1 MAETYGT
8 TTIPSDSVTVRSG
21 GTVSIGAAFETTLGL
36 VGGMDTANGDA
47 SEGDVITVESTS
59 DAEQQFGE
67 DSELAKNVA
76 AAYANGAGTI
86 YAVGVSETQTTES
99 FGSSSSGTLSESPV
113 FDPTVHPDHDI
124 TATDTVDAASVTV
137 NIVYGTPSAPTE
149 ANTINLNPVTG
160 EWEADESSDYDIDY
174 TYGDYDSAITDVVK
188 KVPRIVTVLTENE
201 TVANSLLTELNTYD
215 SDFEFMHG
223 VVGAEPEVD
232 AATYSDNLDDRRLSI
247 VAPSRGWLDSAETDQ
262 VRTIGAVGGRASGK
276 PLGDS
281 MTYEPLQGIVSL
293 NTQYTNSELGT
304 LIDSQVMPLRQSG
317 GIDIVKDMT
326 TSTDVRFER
335 LYASEIIDEA
345 TEISHEISQQFI
357 GNANTEDNRLLLRES
372 HTTSYNELLEDQ
384 LLEDFL
390 VNVSKGANDFEVDI
404 DIGLDVIGV
413 IDTVDVTI
421 TVGDV
426 VQNGGAA

>member
-47 SEGDVITVESTS
+47 TEGDVITVESTS

-67 DSELAKNVA
+67 NSELAKNVA

-99 FGSSSSGTLSESPV
+99 FDASSSGTLSESPV

-124 TATDTVDAASVTV
+124 TATDTVEASDVNV
-137 NIVYGTPSAPTE
+137 NIVYGTPSAPAD
-149 ANTINLNPVTG
+149 ANTIELNPVTG
-160 EWEADESSDYDIDY
+160 EWESDESSDYDIDY
-174 TYGDYDSAITDVVK
+174 AYGDYDSAITDVVK

-223 VVGAEPEVD
+223 VVGAEPEVS
-232 AATYSDNLDDRRLSI
+232 AASYSDNLDDRRLSI

-262 VRTIGAVGGRASGK
+262 VRTMGAVGGRASGK

-345 TEISHEISQQFI
+345 TEISHQISQQFI

-404 DIGLDVIGV
+404 DIGLDVIGI

>member
-36 VGGMDTANGDA
+36 VGGMDTANGNA
-47 SEGDVITVESTS
+47 TTGDVITVESTS

-67 DSELAKNVA
+67 NSELAKNVA

-86 YAVGVSETQTTES
+86 YAVGVAETQTTETFS
-99 FGSSSSGTLSESPV
+99 TSSSGTLGNTPV
-113 FDPTVHPDHDI
+113 FDPNVQPEHEI
-124 TATDTVDAASVTV
+124 TATDTVEAAEMTV
-137 NIVYGTPSAPTE
+137 SIVYGSPSQPAD

-160 EWEADESSDYDIDY
+160 EWSADESSDYDIDY
-174 TYGDYDSAITDVVK
+174 AYGDYGSAITDVVK
-188 KVPRIVTVLTENE
+188 KVPRIVSVLTEST
-201 TVANSLLTELNTYD
+201 TVANSLLSELNTYD
-215 SDFEFMHG
+215 TDFDFMHG
-223 VVGAEPEVD
+223 IVGAPPESSASSYTDSV
-232 AATYSDNLDDRRLSI
+232 DDRRLSI
-247 VAPSRGWLDSAETDQ
+247 VAPSRAWLDEAETDQ
-262 VRTIGAVGGRASGK
+262 ARTAGAVGGRASGK
-276 PLGDS
+276 ALGDS
-281 MTYEPLQGIVSL
+281 LTYETLLGFASL

-304 LIDSQVMPLRQSG
+304 LIDNQVMPLRQSG
-317 GIDIVKDMT
+317 GISIVKDMT

-345 TEISHEISQQFI
+345 TEISHGISQQFV
-357 GNANTEDNRLLLRES
+357 GDANTENNRTLLRES
-372 HTTSYNELLEDQ
+372 HTTSYNELREDG
-384 LLEDFL
+384 LLEDFI
-390 VNVSKGANDFEVDI
+390 VSVSKGANDFEVDV
-404 DIGLDVIGV
+404 DIGLDVIGI

>member
-47 SEGDVITVESTS
+47 TEGDVITVESTS

-86 YAVGVSETQTTES
+86 YAVGVSETQTTENIT
-99 FGSSSSGTLSESPV
+99 GSSSGTLSESPV
-113 FDPTVHPDHDI
+113 CDPTVHPDHDI
-124 TATDTVDAASVTV
+124 TATDTTETADVTV

-174 TYGDYDSAITDVVK
+174 TYGDYGAAITDVVE

-223 VVGAEPEVD
+223 VVGAEPEVS
-232 AATYSDNLDDRRLSI
+232 AASYSDNLDDRRLSI

-262 VRTIGAVGGRASGK
+262 VRTMGAVGGRASGK

-293 NTQYTNSELGT
+293 NTQYTNSELGS

-345 TEISHEISQQFI
+345 TEISHQISQQFI

-404 DIGLDVIGV
+404 DIGLDVIGI

>member
-67 DSELAKNVA
+67 NSELAKNVA

-86 YAVGVSETQTTES
+86 YAVGVSETQTTENIT
-99 FGSSSSGTLSESPV
+99 GSSSGTLSESPV

-124 TATDTVDAASVTV
+124 TATDTTEAADVTV
-137 NIVYGTPSAPTE
+137 NIVYGTPSSPTE

-174 TYGDYDSAITDVVK
+174 TYGDYSSAITDVVT

-223 VVGAEPEVD
+223 VVGAEPEVS
-232 AATYSDNLDDRRLSI
+232 AASYSDNLDDRRLSI

-262 VRTIGAVGGRASGK
+262 VRTMGAVGGRASGK

-345 TEISHEISQQFI
+345 TEISHQISQQFI

-404 DIGLDVIGV
+404 DIGLDVIGI

>member
-36 VGGMDTANGDA
+36 VGGMDTANGNA
-47 SEGDVITVESTS
+47 TSGDVITVESTS

-76 AAYANGAGTI
+76 AAYTNGAGTI
-86 YAVGVSETQTTES
+86 YAVGVTETQTTETFS
-99 FGSSSSGTLSESPV
+99 SSSSGTLGDTPV
-113 FDPTVHPDHDI
+113 FDPNVQPEHEI
-124 TATDTVDAASVTV
+124 TATDTVESASVTV
-137 NIVYGTPSAPTE
+137 NIVYGTPSSPTD

-174 TYGDYDSAITDVVK
+174 AYGDYGSAITDVVK
-188 KVPRIVTVLTENE
+188 KVPRIVTVLTEST
-201 TVANSLLTELNTYD
+201 TVASSLLSELNTYD
-215 SDFEFMHG
+215 SDFDFMHG
-223 VVGAEPEVD
+223 VVGATPETI
-232 AATYSDNLDDRRLSI
+232 ASSYSDSIDDRRLSI
-247 VAPSRGWLDSAETDQ
+247 VAPSRAWLDEAETDQ
-262 VRTIGAVGGRASGK
+262 ARIMGAVGGRASGK

-281 MTYEPLQGIVSL
+281 MTYEDLQGFASL

-304 LIDSQVMPLRQSG
+304 LIDNQVMPLRQSG

-372 HTTSYNELLEDQ
+372 HTTSYNELLEDN

-390 VNVSKGANDFEVDI
+390 VNVSKGADDFEVEI
-404 DIGLDVIGV
+404 DIGLDVIGI

>member
-47 SEGDVITVESTS
+47 TEGDVITVESTS

-67 DSELAKNVA
+67 NSELAKNVA

-99 FGSSSSGTLSESPV
+99 FDTSSSGTLSESPV

-124 TATDTVDAASVTV
+124 TATDTVEASDVNV

-174 TYGDYDSAITDVVK
+174 TYGDYGAAITDVVE

-223 VVGAEPEVD
+223 VVGAEPEVS
-232 AATYSDNLDDRRLSI
+232 AASYSDNLDDRRLSI

-262 VRTIGAVGGRASGK
+262 VRTMGAVGGRASGK

-293 NTQYTNSELGT
+293 NTQYTNSELGS

-345 TEISHEISQQFI
+345 TEISHQISQQFI

-404 DIGLDVIGV
+404 DIGLDVIGI

>member
-47 SEGDVITVESTS
+47 TEGDVITVESTS

-67 DSELAKNVA
+67 NSELAKNVA

-99 FGSSSSGTLSESPV
+99 FDASSSGTLSESPV

-124 TATDTVDAASVTV
+124 TATDTVGASDVNV
-137 NIVYGTPSAPTE
+137 NIVYGTPSAPAD

-174 TYGDYDSAITDVVK
+174 AYGDYDSAITDVVK

-223 VVGAEPEVD
+223 VVGAEPEVS
-232 AATYSDNLDDRRLSI
+232 AASYSDNLDDRRLSI

-262 VRTIGAVGGRASGK
+262 VRTMGAVGGRASGK

-345 TEISHEISQQFI
+345 TEISHQISQQFI

-404 DIGLDVIGV
+404 DIGLDVIGI

-421 TVGDV
+421 SVGDV